1 MAPLFVMVPIFV
13 AQICC
18 QPRFVVFAA
27 AEFEEHTPNLRVFRN
42 YAGYARE

>member
-1 MAPLFVMVPIFV
+1 MSAVD
-13 AQICC
+13 AGAGAAA
-18 QPRFVVFAA
+18 AA